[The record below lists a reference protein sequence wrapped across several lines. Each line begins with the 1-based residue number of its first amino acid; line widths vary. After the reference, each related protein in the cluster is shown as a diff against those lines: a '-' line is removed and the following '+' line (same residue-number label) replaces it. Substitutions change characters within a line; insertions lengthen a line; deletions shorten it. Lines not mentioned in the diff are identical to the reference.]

1 MPCPRPWE
9 KAGTWLWHTEVYKM
23 VAKKVLIVEDNEQS
37 MELFRD
43 LLISKGYTV
52 IEAMDGEAALE
63 KALIET
69 PDLILMDIQIPKI
82 DGVEVTRRMRNYP
95 ALNNTVIIAVT
106 AHAMKGD
113 RESFLKAGFNDYIAK
128 PINIKAF
135 LQTVGNYL
143 QSVV

>member
-1 MPCPRPWE
+1 MIE
-9 KAGTWLWHTEVYKM
+9 
-23 VAKKVLIVEDNEQS
+23 KKVLIVEDNEQS

-52 IEAMDGEAALE
+52 IEAMDGEVALE

-135 LQTVGNYL
+135 LQTIENYL
-143 QSVV
+143 QPVV

>member
-1 MPCPRPWE
+1 MIE
-9 KAGTWLWHTEVYKM
+9 
-23 VAKKVLIVEDNEQS
+23 KKVLIVEDNEQS

-52 IEAMDGEAALE
+52 IEAMDGEVALE

-69 PDLILMDIQIPKI
+69 PALILMDIQIPKI

-135 LQTVGNYL
+135 LQTIENYL
-143 QSVV
+143 QPVV

>member
-1 MPCPRPWE
+1 MIE
-9 KAGTWLWHTEVYKM
+9 
-23 VAKKVLIVEDNEQS
+23 KKVLIAEDNEQS

-113 RESFLKAGFNDYIAK
+113 KESFLKAGFNDYIAK

-135 LQTVGNYL
+135 LQTIENYL
-143 QSVV
+143 QPVV

>member
-1 MPCPRPWE
+1 
-9 KAGTWLWHTEVYKM
+9 M
-23 VAKKVLIVEDNEQS
+23 VEKKVLIVEDNEQS

-52 IEAMDGEAALE
+52 IEAMDGEVALE

-128 PINIKAF
+128 PINIKVF
-135 LQTVGNYL
+135 LQTIENYL
-143 QSVV
+143 QPVV